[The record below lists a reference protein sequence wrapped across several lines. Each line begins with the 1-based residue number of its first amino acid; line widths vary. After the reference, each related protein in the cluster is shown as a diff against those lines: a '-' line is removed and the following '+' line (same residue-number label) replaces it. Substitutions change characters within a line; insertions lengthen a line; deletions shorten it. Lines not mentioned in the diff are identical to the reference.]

1 MDISKINIVKAA
13 TEGIDVD
20 IVNPATNES
29 LGLKIRV
36 TGAMSTNY
44 KDDMFLLLAEVEDYQ
59 EANKVDE
66 TATKKQKAAA
76 QIKADKFDSELTA
89 KFLAKY
95 TIGWQ
100 DMEENGKPVPFSTA
114 EAERIYLE
122 YPIIRS
128 QVQRAMMDISNF
140 IKA

>member
-13 TEGIDVD
+13 TDGIDVD
-20 IVNPATNES
+20 IINPATNEP

-36 TGAMSTNY
+36 IGAMSANC
-44 KDDMFLLLAEVEDYQ
+44 KDDMFLSLAEVEDYK
-59 EANKVDE
+59 EANKLADN
-66 TATKKQKAAA
+66 ATKKEKAAA
-76 QIKADKFDSELTA
+76 QIKADKFDSEVTA

-100 DMEENGKPVPFSTA
+100 EMEENGKPVPFSTA

-122 YPIIRS
+122 YPIIRG

>member
-13 TEGIDVD
+13 TDGIDVD
-20 IVNPATNES
+20 IINPATNES

-36 TGAMSTNY
+36 IGAMSANY
-44 KDDMFLLLAEVEDYQ
+44 KDEMFLLLAEVEDYQ
-59 EANKVDE
+59 ETNKVSDP
-66 TATKKQKAAA
+66 ATKKQKAEA
-76 QIKADKFDSELTA
+76 QIKADKFDTELTA

-100 DMEENGKPVPFSTA
+100 EMEENGKPVPFSTA

-122 YPIIRS
+122 YPIIRG

>member
-13 TEGIDVD
+13 TDGIDVD
-20 IVNPATNES
+20 IINPATNEP

-44 KDDMFLLLAEVEDYQ
+44 KDEMFLLLAEVEDYQ
-59 EANKVDE
+59 EANKVSD
-66 TATKKQKAAA
+66 TATKKEKAAA
-76 QIKADKFDSELTA
+76 QIKADKFDNELTA

-122 YPIIRS
+122 YPIIRG